1 MTRNPENH
9 TKPPRVTLL
18 TPVYNEE
25 GNLHRY
31 EQKISEILFSRT
43 EYDFGVLFIDDGST
57 DHSWEIIK
65 EMCARDSRFRGIR
78 LSRNYG
84 SHLAISAGFA
94 NEDRDSDAIVIMAC
108 DLQDP
113 PEVVLEFIKKW
124 ESGAKIVWSQRRLH
138 EDKGLSKFANII
150 FYTLMHRFAAPK
162 GTQFNTC
169 SFFLVDRVVA
179 ECYRQFVEQ
188 NRIIS
193 ALVALT
199 GFEQDVVIYSRR
211 PRMAGVS
218 GWTFGKKLKALYDA
232 LLGYSFMPIRL
243 ILLLGIGVFFFSIIL
258 AIYSL
263 YCWFTS
269 SPLEGYT
276 SLILAVSFFFG
287 IQFLLMS
294 IVGEYL
300 YRIYTEVVR
309 RPLYFISDRT
319 DRSKTKI

>member
-1 MTRNPENH
+1 
-9 TKPPRVTLL
+9 VTLL

-25 GNLHRY
+25 DNLHLY
-31 EQKISEILFSRT
+31 EQTIGEILFSRT

-57 DHSWEIIK
+57 DRSWDIIK
-65 EMCARDSRFRGIR
+65 EICARDSRFRGIR

-94 NEDRDSDAIVIMAC
+94 NEDRDSDAVVIMAC

-113 PEVVLEFIKKW
+113 PEVILEFIKKW
-124 ESGAKIVWSQRRLH
+124 ESGAKIVWGQRRLH
-138 EDKGLSKFANII
+138 EDKGMNRLANTI
-150 FYTLMHRFAAPK
+150 FYMLMHRFGSPK
-162 GTQFNTC
+162 GTHFNTG

-179 ECYRQFVEQ
+179 ECYRQFAEQ

-211 PRMAGVS
+211 PRVAGIS
-218 GWTFGKKLKALYDA
+218 GWTFSKKSKALYDA
-232 LLGYSFMPIRL
+232 LLGYSFMPIKL
-243 ILLLGIGVFFFSIIL
+243 MPLFGIGVFLFAVIL
-258 AIYSL
+258 AVYSL

-269 SPLEGYT
+269 NPVEGYT
-276 SLILAVSFFFG
+276 SLMLAMSFFFG

-294 IVGEYL
+294 IIGEYL

-319 DRSKTKI
+319 NPSKTKV